1 MALTINKKTIQPAH
15 TQSLSLRAYDLL
27 QDYLAISKFKVV
39 AMLVLTAWVGL
50 ALAPDVGRGIGVQMI
65 SLLGIGLLSAA
76 AAVINHVVD
85 SEIYSKMARTRHRPV
100 AKGRLSKTHALTF
113 AASIGIAGFIML
125 MVWANTLTAIL
136 TLFALVGYAFI
147 YTSFLKRATPQNIVI
162 GGLAGAMP
170 PLLGWVSE
178 TNQMAAAPWLL
189 VMIIFTWTPPH
200 FWALAIARKS
210 DYERAKIPMLPVTHG
225 IDFCKTCVVAY
236 SVLLAL
242 VCVMPYL
249 IGMSGGIYLV
259 GACAL
264 NSVFMYKAIKL
275 KFAANNDKAM
285 DLFRFSIVHLMVLF
299 VILFIDKWLPL

>member
-1 MALTINKKTIQPAH
+1 MALTINKKTIQPVH
-15 TQSLSLRAYDLL
+15 TQSLSVRAYDLL

-50 ALAPDVGRGIGVQMI
+50 ALAPDVGRGIGVQVI

-85 SEIYSKMARTRHRPV
+85 SEIDSKMARTRHRPV

-113 AASIGIAGFIML
+113 AASIGVTGFIML

-249 IGMSGGIYLV
+249 IGMSGGIYLA
-259 GACAL
+259 GACVL

-299 VILFIDKWLPL
+299 VILFIDKWFPL

>member
-1 MALTINKKTIQPAH
+1 MALTIDKKAILPANTQPLA
-15 TQSLSLRAYDLL
+15 LRSYNLL

-50 ALAPDVGRGIGVQMI
+50 ALAPDVGRGIAVQFI

-85 SEIYSKMARTRHRPV
+85 SEIDSKMARTRHRPV
-100 AKGRLSKTHALTF
+100 AKGRLSKMHALSF
-113 AASIGIAGFIML
+113 AAVIGVAGFIML
-125 MVWANTLTAIL
+125 MIWANTLTAVL
-136 TLFALVGYAFI
+136 TLFALVGYAFV

-236 SVLLAL
+236 SVLLAV
-242 VCVMPYL
+242 VCVLPYL
-249 IGMSGGIYLV
+249 IGMSGLIYLI
-259 GACAL
+259 GACVL
-264 NSVFMYKAIKL
+264 NAVFL
-275 KFAANNDKAM
+275 EE
-285 DLFRFSIVHLMVLF
+285 L
-299 VILFIDKWLPL
+299 

>member
-85 SEIYSKMARTRHRPV
+85 SEIDSKMARTRHRPV

-113 AASIGIAGFIML
+113 AASIGVTGFIML
-125 MVWANTLTAIL
+125 TVWANTLTAIL

-259 GACAL
+259 GACVL

-299 VILFIDKWLPL
+299 VILFIDKWFPL

>member
-85 SEIYSKMARTRHRPV
+85 SEIDSKMARTRHRPV

-264 NSVFMYKAIKL
+264 NIVFMYKAIKL

>member
-50 ALAPDVGRGIGVQMI
+50 ALAPDVGRGIGVQVI

-85 SEIYSKMARTRHRPV
+85 SEIDSKMARTRHRPV

-125 MVWANTLTAIL
+125 LVWANTLTAIL

>member
-85 SEIYSKMARTRHRPV
+85 SEIDSKMARTRHRPV

-249 IGMSGGIYLV
+249 IGMSGGIYLA
-259 GACAL
+259 GACVL

-299 VILFIDKWLPL
+299 VILFIDKWFPL

>member
-85 SEIYSKMARTRHRPV
+85 SEIDSKMARTRHRPV

-299 VILFIDKWLPL
+299 VILFIDKWLSL

>member
-1 MALTINKKTIQPAH
+1 MAHLLTITKRAPIQI
-15 TQSLSLRAYDLL
+15 TELFK
-27 QDYLAISKFKVV
+27 DYLAISKFKVV

-50 ALAPDVGRGIGVQMI
+50 ALAPDVGRGIGVQLI

-85 SEIYSKMARTRHRPV
+85 SEIDSKMARTRHRPV
-100 AKGRLSKTHALTF
+100 AKGRLSKLHALSF
-113 AASIGIAGFIML
+113 AGVIGVSGFIML
-125 MVWANTLTAIL
+125 MVWANPKTAVL

-178 TNQMAAAPWLL
+178 TGQMAAAPWLL

-225 IDFCKTCVVAY
+225 IDFCKTCVIAY
-236 SVLLAL
+236 SILLAL
-242 VCVMPYL
+242 VCVLPYL
-249 IGMSGGIYLV
+249 IGMSGEAYLAVASLLNGI
-259 GACAL
+259 
-264 NSVFMYKAIKL
+264 FIYKAIKL
-275 KFAANNDKAM
+275 KVAPKEGTAM
-285 DLFRFSIVHLMVLF
+285 DLFRFSIIHLMILF
-299 VILFIDKWLPL
+299 VALFVDKWLVI

>member
-1 MALTINKKTIQPAH
+1 MALTLDKKELQVISAHPFIQ
-15 TQSLSLRAYDLL
+15 RAYNLL

-50 ALAPDVGRGIGVQMI
+50 ALAPDVGRGIAVQFI
-65 SLLGIGLLSAA
+65 SLLGIGLLSGA

-85 SEIYSKMARTRHRPV
+85 SEIDTKMARTRHRPV
-100 AKGRLSKTHALTF
+100 AKGRLSKTHALSF
-113 AASIGIAGFIML
+113 AGVIGVTGFIML
-125 MVWANTLTAIL
+125 MLWANTLTAVL

-236 SVLLAL
+236 TILLTL
-242 VCVMPYL
+242 VCVLPYL

-259 GACAL
+259 GACVLNAL
-264 NSVFMYKAIKL
+264 FLYKAVKL
-275 KFAANNDKAM
+275 KLAPTDDTAM

>member
-1 MALTINKKTIQPAH
+1 MALTLDKKELQVISAHPFIQ
-15 TQSLSLRAYDLL
+15 RAYNLL

-50 ALAPDVGRGIGVQMI
+50 ALAPDVGRGIAVQFI
-65 SLLGIGLLSAA
+65 SLLGIGLLSGA

-85 SEIYSKMARTRHRPV
+85 SEIDTKMARTRHRPV
-100 AKGRLSKTHALTF
+100 AKGRLSKTHALSF
-113 AASIGIAGFIML
+113 AGVIGVAGFIML
-125 MVWANTLTAIL
+125 MLWANTLTAVL

-236 SVLLAL
+236 TILLAL
-242 VCVMPYL
+242 VCVLPYL

-259 GACAL
+259 GACVLNAL
-264 NSVFMYKAIKL
+264 FLYKAVKL
-275 KFAANNDKAM
+275 KLAPDNSNAM

>member
-85 SEIYSKMARTRHRPV
+85 SEIDSKMARTRHRPV

-242 VCVMPYL
+242 VCVLPYL